1 MVDLLRGMRSVH
13 GIEGVE
19 IQAGMELLAE
29 LRRKVEEDHRWK
41 KERRRRR
48 TRESVAGG
56 EEEGEEGL
64 DEADAVE
71 LALML
76 QEPVMEA
83 LQMRKKEVVD
93 YQQLV
98 NSTIDDALL
107 DVGVD
112 DDDLLSGTEDE
123 NTNDDKDIGQPTS
136 SAMIQSESDDAAE
149 GGGIDSGDDYDN
161 GEEMLFNISLD
172 RDIAKLSE
180 LVKSTTEQNSTGS
193 DGGEDNPLSSEDQK
207 ELKDAARAVIKKLRR
222 TMQPPPN
229 DTKGKDKLHND
240 NNNDDNI
247 KNT

>member
-1 MVDLLRGMRSVH
+1 MADLLRGMRSVH

-48 TRESVAGG
+48 MTRESVAGG

-71 LALML
+71 LALIL

-83 LQMRKKEVVD
+83 LQMRKKEVID

-107 DVGVD
+107 DVGFD
-112 DDDLLSGTEDE
+112 DGDLLSGTEDE

-136 SAMIQSESDDAAE
+136 SAMIQPESDDAAE

-161 GEEMLFNISLD
+161 GKEMLFNLSLD

-180 LVKSTTEQNSTGS
+180 LKKSTTEQNSTGS
-193 DGGEDNPLSSEDQK
+193 NRGKTTLFPLK
-207 ELKDAARAVIKKLRR
+207 TRR
-222 TMQPPPN
+222 S
-229 DTKGKDKLHND
+229 
-240 NNNDDNI
+240 
-247 KNT
+247 